1 MENKMKNKKIIIISL
16 GGSIIC
22 PKPGEINV
30 KFLKEFKN
38 FILSFLGKGFKFI
51 IVTGGGKTCRFYQ
64 AAAKDIGKTSDED
77 LDWLGVHSTKINAH
91 LLRTIFQKVAY
102 RVVLD
107 SPHKRILSKWRL
119 LIASGWRPGWST
131 DYITVLLAKRFR
143 VREFI
148 NAGNV
153 SFVYNKDPFKYKN
166 LALGGNP
173 VSCFAR
179 NKNAV
184 LFKNISWKE
193 YRKIVGSEWTPG
205 FSSPIDPIAA
215 KLAQKLKIRAIV
227 TKGTELD
234 NLKKIILGEKF
245 RGTIIE

>member
-1 MENKMKNKKIIIISL
+1 MENKKIIIISL

-22 PKPGEINV
+22 PKPGEIDV

-38 FILSFLGKGFKFI
+38 FVLSFLGKGFKFI

-64 AAAKDIGKTSDED
+64 AAAKDIGKTSNED

-107 SPHKRILSKWRL
+107 SPHKKVPSEWRL

-153 SFVYNKDPFKYKN
+153 SFVYNKDCNKYKN
-166 LALGGNP
+166 
-173 VSCFAR
+173 
-179 NKNAV
+179 AV
-184 LFKNISWKE
+184 FFKNISWQE

-215 KLAQKLKIRAIV
+215 KLAQKLKIRAII